1 MTQTIFIDGSK
12 YASARELHG
21 ALKMMLN
28 LPDYYGH
35 NADAL
40 HDCLSERAIPVNAVI
55 MSPGEGETAEALR
68 KISLVIGDLGGEVRE
83 L

>member
-1 MTQTIFIDGSK
+1 MHTIFISGDD
-12 YASARELHG
+12 YAAARDLHA
-21 ALKMMLN
+21 ALKRLLQ

-40 HDCLSERAIPVNAVI
+40 YDCLSTRRETVNLTVI
-55 MSPGEGETAEALR
+55 SLGNSDVEAALR
-68 KISLVIGDLGGEVRE
+68 KCAAVISDLGGQVTG

>member
-1 MTQTIFIDGSK
+1 MHTIFIDGNDHATA
-12 YASARELHG
+12 YELHE
-21 ALKMMLN
+21 ALKRLLG

-40 HDCLSERAIPVNAVI
+40 YDCLSERRETVNLAVLG
-55 MSPGEGETAEALR
+55 SGNSDVQSALR
-68 KISLVIGDLGGEVRE
+68 KCAAVIQDLGGTVTG